1 MASTRML
8 NPFCDCFQRS
18 NLRGVRSAEIKLTQ
32 RLEAIKPL
40 GVAVQNSVLVVV
52 GKMLVFNDL
61 RNFTFAVIVIH
72 FVGKIAGE
80 HEGLVSDRF
89 D

>member
-1 MASTRML
+1 M
-8 NPFCDCFQRS
+8 
-18 NLRGVRSAEIKLTQ
+18 
-32 RLEAIKPL
+32 
-40 GVAVQNSVLVVV
+40 QNSVLVVV
-52 GKMLVFNDL
+52 GKMLVVNDL
-61 RNFTFAVIVIH
+61 RNFTFAVVVIH